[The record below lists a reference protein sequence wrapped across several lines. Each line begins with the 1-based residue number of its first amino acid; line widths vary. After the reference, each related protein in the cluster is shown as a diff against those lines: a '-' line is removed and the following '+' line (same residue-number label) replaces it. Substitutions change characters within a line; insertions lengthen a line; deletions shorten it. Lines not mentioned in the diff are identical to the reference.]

1 MPFAPFV
8 SVLRL
13 GAVLASAELRP
24 WGMSD
29 VERALGERIDGA
41 ARSAA
46 AAAVATANP
55 DGAMDD
61 GVMGDRIGTERGAR
75 DGPHAA
81 ASLPGPTAIGDRVVA
96 LGARGCADPA
106 MEAVTLAQ
114 VAALISLW
122 PVTAVASYP
131 AEKTRVLSLSI

>member
-1 MPFAPFV
+1 M
-8 SVLRL
+8 
-13 GAVLASAELRP
+13 
-24 WGMSD
+24 
-29 VERALGERIDGA
+29 VED
-41 ARSAA
+41 RSASS
-46 AAAVATANP
+46 VAR
-55 DGAMDD
+55 AMDPT
-61 GVMGDRIGTERGAR
+61 RRRRSPAR
-75 DGPHAA
+75 
-81 ASLPGPTAIGDRVVA
+81 TAIGDRVVA